1 MSVSPT
7 VYFSS
12 KKENPKTN
20 IQFTIKDINE
30 IINIDL
36 DSYMELPLVL
46 NETKYILKLN
56 LQFNLNDKE
65 AITNVNYDFIE
76 QEECLLT
83 FINEMKNKI
92 ENIIEE
98 ENKKVEEL
106 ESIIKLKNERLKEV
120 MELEENI
127 NKIKLE
133 KDLLLKEKLK
143 QEEDF
148 KIYKHNQQV
157 KYYTEQNV
165 LLKELVNKVIKLEEE
180 IKLSNSF
187 YVEDDEQHNKT
198 MEEIKAKNYKI
209 QRENEK
215 LKEEL
220 NETDLTNTDLK
231 VELNETDTELKE
243 KLNETDL
250 TNTDLKVE
258 LNETDTELKEKL
270 NETDLKKDELI
281 NTDHHKEDEQEKT
294 VPFEFE
300 SKKFDQGKI
309 ISYLKNELENINKD
323 EKDLDTLNDEKINKL
338 KEKYEQIP
346 TFIPKEIIN
355 DPNNESLKLE
365 EEIYD
370 HLKLIIS
377 DDLNMIYTNLIYV
390 ITELMKFVET
400 FNMEG
405 FDKKQFI
412 IDSIKKFLIYQKMDS
427 HETDFILDTICP
439 ELIDI
444 LLLVDK
450 RKIIIG
456 KKLNCFIPWCA

>member
-1 MSVSPT
+1 MSVLPT
-7 VYFSS
+7 FYFSS

-20 IQFTIKDINE
+20 IQLTIKDINE

-56 LQFNLNDKE
+56 LKFNLNDKDP
-65 AITNVNYDFIE
+65 ITNINYNFAE
-76 QEECLLT
+76 QEVCLLT
-83 FINEMKNKI
+83 FMNGVKNKI

-98 ENKKVEEL
+98 ENKKVEEI
-106 ESIIKLKNERLKEV
+106 ESITKLKNKRLKEV

-133 KDLLLKEKLK
+133 KDSLLKEKLK

-148 KIYKHNQQV
+148 KIYKYNQQI
-157 KYYTEQNV
+157 KFQTEQNV
-165 LLKELVNKVIKLEEE
+165 LLKELVNKVIKLEGE
-180 IKLSNSF
+180 IKLTNSF
-187 YVEDDEQHNKT
+187 YTEDDVQHNKI
-198 MEEIKAKNYKI
+198 MEEIKAKNDKI
-209 QRENEK
+209 QRTNEK
-215 LKEEL
+215 LKQQL
-220 NETDLTNTDLK
+220 IKSD
-231 VELNETDTELKE
+231 VKE
-243 KLNETDL
+243 
-250 TNTDLKVE
+250 
-258 LNETDTELKEKL
+258 
-270 NETDLKKDELI
+270 DELI
-281 NTDHHKEDEQEKT
+281 KSDVKEDELIKSDVKEDELSKSDVKEEK
-294 VPFEFE
+294 VDEFE
-300 SKKFDQGKI
+300 SKKFDQNKI
-309 ISYLKNELENINKD
+309 ISYLKKELENINKD

-346 TFIPKEIIN
+346 TFIPKEIID
-355 DPNNESLKLE
+355 DPNNESFKLE
-365 EEIYD
+365 EEIYE

-377 DDLNMIYTNLIYV
+377 DDSNMIYTNLIYV

-412 IDSIKKFLIYQKMDS
+412 IDSIKKFLTYQKMNS
-427 HETDFILDTICP
+427 PETDFILDTICP

-450 RKIIIG
+450 RKIIIK